1 MTTETHPSYAIIR
14 VAHPSGGD
22 GRLFGSPLLHDHRV
36 SIEICEASIERSH
49 SDDRIFAKNQP
60 MIRVEMS
67 AEQYARFVAGGHTH
81 SGVPCTLTRFNGQ
94 MIQSPPPQA
103 RADLHYEEARAKAG
117 EALEALDQ
125 LQARLDVLLERL
137 PAKSRSEIQGA
148 VRLARSRLAD
158 HLPHVVSMMHEH
170 MAKVVEQA
178 KVEVEAFV
186 RRQVAAAPGLAGKV
200 GAVLELTA
208 GGDK

>member
-1 MTTETHPSYAIIR
+1 MTSESHPSYAIIR
-14 VAHPSGGD
+14 VSHPSGGD

-49 SDDRIFAKNQP
+49 SEDRFFAKNQP

-81 SGVPCTLTRFNGQ
+81 SGVPCTLRRFDGQ
-94 MIQSPPPQA
+94 IVESPPIQA
-103 RADLHYEEARAKAG
+103 RVDLHYEEARAKAA

-137 PAKSRSEIQGA
+137 PNKSKSEIRGA
-148 VRLARSRLAD
+148 IRLARGRLAD

-170 MAKVVEQA
+170 MTKVVEQA

-186 RRQVAAAPGLAGKV
+186 RRQAGALAEGSRS
-200 GAVLELTA
+200 AMTLST
-208 GGDK
+208 GGND

>member
-1 MTTETHPSYAIIR
+1 MTSESHPSYAIIR

-22 GRLFGSPLLHDHRV
+22 GRLFGSPLLHDRRV

-49 SDDRIFAKNQP
+49 SEDRFFAKNQ

-81 SGVPCTLTRFNGQ
+81 SGVPCTLRRLGGQ
-94 MIQSPPPQA
+94 IVESPPTQA
-103 RADLHYEEARAKAG
+103 RVDLHYEEARAKAA

-137 PAKSRSEIQGA
+137 PSKTKSEIHGA
-148 VRLARSRLAD
+148 IRLARGRLAD

-186 RRQVAAAPGLAGKV
+186 RRQAGALAG
-200 GAVLELTA
+200 
-208 GGDK
+208 GGRSAMTLSTGGND